1 MEVKDWENLVL
12 NTEVGS
18 HCFVTLMIIMTSV
31 EVTHRSDARNIS
43 GITSASP
50 GYMGISFISKK

>member
-12 NTEVGS
+12 NTEVG
-18 HCFVTLMIIMTSV
+18 LIIMTSV

-43 GITSASP
+43 GIISASP